1 MIRRTFL
8 RGCAG
13 AGVALVAGSACA
25 ATRAAGPAVVQNATA
40 LTEVFGDGMKLTAV
54 AVRYDRDINT
64 TTLPSS
70 AFTVAGRNVTRVY
83 ANTSPASARNGHDGP
98 WVIVELSAADPAAAL
113 WASPQGGGPS
123 SAQPAAPGA
132 GSPSGGPPAAGEA
145 GPAPTIRPAQA
156 TITQTVPL
164 SAADGSVA
172 VPTGPTE
179 TTDVINAIVDDFQQL
194 RYEDPATGAALDYNL
209 FAPAHF
215 DQAKRYPLVLFM
227 HDASVVGAPPT
238 GPLVQGLGAVSWASP
253 ENQSRH
259 ECFVLAPQYGTVV
272 IDDTY
277 RPTPAFDATA
287 NLVRA
292 VVNQYPID
300 TNRIYATGQ
309 SMGAM
314 MTIGL
319 NLAHPD
325 LFAASYVVA
334 GQWPTDQTAPLSR
347 KRLWITV
354 SEGDDKAY
362 PGENAIT
369 ALAQQRGA
377 TVSRAVWNGQST
389 QQQFADAYAA
399 ITANDS
405 SINYVAFEKGTAIPP
420 GTPAGG
426 SGSEHMSTWH
436 IAYGIPAIRD
446 WIMLQHL

>member
-1 MIRRTFL
+1 M
-8 RGCAG
+8 
-13 AGVALVAGSACA
+13 
-25 ATRAAGPAVVQNATA
+25 
-40 LTEVFGDGMKLTAV
+40 
-54 AVRYDRDINT
+54 
-64 TTLPSS
+64 
-70 AFTVAGRNVTRVY
+70 
-83 ANTSPASARNGHDGP
+83 
-98 WVIVELSAADPAAAL
+98 
-113 WASPQGGGPS
+113 
-123 SAQPAAPGA
+123 
-132 GSPSGGPPAAGEA
+132 
-145 GPAPTIRPAQA
+145 
-156 TITQTVPL
+156 